1 MGKNE
6 VCSKVATL
14 KMGTK
19 IEQKVVSFYFGFFL
33 KKKFEGERWGFWR
46 KKELEVGVV
55 GFCFVSLG

>member
-19 IEQKVVSFYFGFFL
+19 IEQKVVSFYFWVFSL
-33 KKKFEGERWGFWR
+33 KK
-46 KKELEVGVV
+46 V
-55 GFCFVSLG
+55 